1 MTNFTKSIL
10 KSFVALMAFVFS
22 ANTLSAQDYYTNS
35 NRKTDI
41 EDNFRLGLA
50 INPNIGWMRYNDD
63 DFDGGSKIGF
73 SYGLIADL
81 GFAKNY
87 YFSTGLLINSIS
99 SSLTPPSDAKDVR
112 KRELIRLQYV
122 DVPLT
127 IKLKS
132 NENES
137 GRFYGQFGFT
147 AGLKVSGKQKFEG
160 ESKKTSIDKDDLFR
174 LGLQIGGGKE
184 WKISENLDLMT
195 GLSFNNGFT
204 RAINNEGKPKTS
216 YVALNLGLFF

>member
-1 MTNFTKSIL
+1 MTNFTKKIF
-10 KSFVALMAFVFS
+10 KAFAIVAALFT
-22 ANTLSAQDYYTNS
+22 ANQVSAQDYYTNT

-50 INPNIGWMRYNDD
+50 INPNIGWFRYNDD
-63 DFDGGSKIGF
+63 KFESSSKLGF

-99 SSLTPPSDAKDVR
+99 SSLTSPNADGAGSIKYDLV
-112 KRELIRLQYV
+112 RLQYV
-122 DVPLT
+122 DIPLT

-132 NENES
+132 EENDL

-147 AGLKVSGKQKFEG
+147 TGFKVSGKQRIEG
-160 ESKKTSIDKDDLFR
+160 ETKKNDIPKDDLFR
-174 LGLQIGGGKE
+174 LGLQLGGGAE
-184 WKISENLDLMT
+184 WRLNDNLSVLT